1 MSKVVV
7 IYKLKPGATM
17 EQYKKFS
24 KEIDQIITP
33 KQKVVEKFEVFEVT
47 DYLQGSGAPEKKN
60 PPYQIIEIIDVKD
73 FGEWVKTTQSE
84 GFKKVTDGW
93 AKVGDGGTLV
103 MLGGEKIEK

>member
-1 MSKVVV
+1 LSKVIV

-24 KEIDQIITP
+24 KEIDQLITP

-47 DYLQGSGAPEKKN
+47 DYIEGSGAPEKKN
-60 PPYQIIEIIDVKD
+60 APFQVFEIVDVKD

-84 GFKKVTDGW
+84 GFKKVIDGW
-93 AKVGDGGTLV
+93 AKVGDGSTLV
-103 MLGGEKIEK
+103 MLGGNKIEK